1 MSKNSKKVFA
11 AMSGGVDSSVSAA
24 LLKKRGF
31 DVYGIHMKMWFD
43 LSLPCT
49 AKEDR
54 LDAMRVAARLG
65 IPFETWDF
73 TKEYRK
79 AVVEYMV
86 REYSTGR
93 TPNPDVM
100 CNREIKFGIFLKEAL
115 QRGTDYVS
123 TGHYVRVVSSE
134 VGFEKLRSDPPRRSS
149 SRVGLAPPTAVGD
162 HGRSAS
168 QCFQNQPPRPRE
180 SSSDQTFK
188 LLKGVD
194 KEKDQSYFL
203 WTLAQKQLRHC
214 LFPIGEYRKPEV
226 REMARK
232 FGLSTAEKP
241 DSQGVC
247 FIGEFDMREFLQR
260 YITMTPGVIVTAGGR
275 AVGRPAERG
284 EPRLKGA
291 GGIPYYV
298 AEKDF
303 ETNTL
308 VVAEGPYDEGLFCKE
323 LAAINV
329 NWISGKSPK
338 LPLQCEARIRYRQ
351 PLQSCLVKLEAGSR
365 KPGVARIK
373 VTFSEAQRAVTPG
386 QSIVL
391 YHGEEMLGG
400 GVIAY

>member
-24 LLKKRGF
+24 LLKKRGV

-43 LSLPCT
+43 PSLPCT

-149 SRVGLAPPTAVGD
+149 SR
-162 HGRSAS
+162 
-168 QCFQNQPPRPRE
+168 
-180 SSSDQTFK
+180 
-188 LLKGVD
+188 
-194 KEKDQSYFL
+194 
-203 WTLAQKQLRHC
+203 
-214 LFPIGEYRKPEV
+214 
-226 REMARK
+226 
-232 FGLSTAEKP
+232 
-241 DSQGVC
+241 
-247 FIGEFDMREFLQR
+247 
-260 YITMTPGVIVTAGGR
+260 
-275 AVGRPAERG
+275 
-284 EPRLKGA
+284 
-291 GGIPYYV
+291 
-298 AEKDF
+298 
-303 ETNTL
+303 
-308 VVAEGPYDEGLFCKE
+308 
-323 LAAINV
+323 
-329 NWISGKSPK
+329 
-338 LPLQCEARIRYRQ
+338 
-351 PLQSCLVKLEAGSR
+351 
-365 KPGVARIK
+365 
-373 VTFSEAQRAVTPG
+373 
-386 QSIVL
+386 
-391 YHGEEMLGG
+391 
-400 GVIAY
+400 